1 MRHESM
7 AQVLAQALTATL
19 RAAQVLKTDLDTQK
33 AIGPYLKNPVLRR
46 VIQTFTNDPEGD
58 VSRWATN
65 PEACSLPLCVQC
77 LSSLP

>member
-1 MRHESM
+1 M
-7 AQVLAQALTATL
+7 
-19 RAAQVLKTDLDTQK
+19 QVLKTDLDTQK

-65 PEACSLPLCVQC
+65 PEACSLLQRLQC
-77 LSSLP
+77 S